1 MRRGPTFHCG
11 SHQGPPEEEK
21 RAGASLSGHAL
32 TTRRR
37 QNKIGPTVDFLDVE
51 GILVEFV
58 LEDQLLQIVE
68 GLLVKSLPD

>member
-1 MRRGPTFHCG
+1 MGLIKA
-11 SHQGPPEEEK
+11 PPEEEK

-32 TTRRR
+32 TTCRR

-68 GLLVKSLPD
+68 SLLVKSLSD